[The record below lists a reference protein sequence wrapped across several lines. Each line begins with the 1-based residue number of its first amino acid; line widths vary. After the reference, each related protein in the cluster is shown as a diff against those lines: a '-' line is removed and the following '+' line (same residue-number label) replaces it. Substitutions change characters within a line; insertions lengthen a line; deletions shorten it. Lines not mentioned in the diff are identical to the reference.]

1 MPKRPIAKRVW
12 TGSTSTGIGTAFFG
26 TGFRHVSAY
35 ISNASTKA
43 FVAKIE
49 VTVGNSTV
57 WAQALDSSTSTGANV
72 VRTSTAGMVF
82 DKARLNVSANET
94 TAGVVEAWLAVGD

>member
-1 MPKRPIAKRVW
+1 MPKRPIAKKVW

-43 FVAKIE
+43 FVSKIE
-49 VTVGNSTV
+49 VTVGRSTV
-57 WAQALDSSTSTGANV
+57 WAQALDSTTSTGTNL

-82 DKARLNVSANET
+82 DKARLNVSENAT
-94 TAGVVEAWLAVGD
+94 TGVVTAWLAVGD

>member
-1 MPKRPIAKRVW
+1 MPARPVARRVW
-12 TGSTSTGIGTAFFG
+12 NGSTSTGVGTAFFG

-35 ISNASTKA
+35 ISNGSTKS
-43 FVAKIE
+43 FVSRIE

-57 WAQALDSSTSTGANV
+57 WAQALDTSTSTGANC

-82 DKARLNVSANET
+82 DKARLRVTGNAT
-94 TAGVVEAWLAVGD
+94 TGSVKAWLAVGD